1 MFHYVHNMVANFV
14 HLLLGAWQMCGAC
27 IMNGWRD
34 IEAFLLKTAACL
46 SKTTLMRQCISKEAV
61 LLLVCARVCVFMS
74 SLINYPFSLCGLVCW
89 TVSGNLWDVKY
100 TLIYIGQPCYP
111 EG

>member
-34 IEAFLLKTAACL
+34 IEAL
-46 SKTTLMRQCISKEAV
+46 SKTTLMRQCISKESV
-61 LLLVCARVCVFMS
+61 LLLVCACLCLHLLITLSVCVDLS
-74 SLINYPFSLCGLVCW
+74 VGLFQA
-89 TVSGNLWDVKY
+89 TYGM
-100 TLIYIGQPCYP
+100 
-111 EG
+111 

>member
-34 IEAFLLKTAACL
+34 IEGFLLKTAACL
-46 SKTTLMRQCISKEAV
+46 SKTTLMRQCISKEVV
-61 LLLVCARVCVFMS
+61 LLLVCACLCLHLLITLSVCVDLS
-74 SLINYPFSLCGLVCW
+74 VGLFQA
-89 TVSGNLWDVKY
+89 TYGM
-100 TLIYIGQPCYP
+100 
-111 EG
+111 